1 LHLHKAWKKYLF
13 LILIL
18 ISSKPWAADVWPVGK
33 WNMLD
38 DFTELPEATI
48 QIRATKA
55 GGFEGKIIEVFPN
68 PEDDPVDVCKPCVGL
83 DKDKP
88 IVGLVVFK
96 QLKLNA
102 KKELVGKVLDPDSGK
117 IYKCKLKP
125 LPNNRIELNVIVNR
139 LISQDRYLS
148 LAK

>member
-1 LHLHKAWKKYLF
+1 MKKYLF
-13 LILIL
+13 LILMF
-18 ISSKPWAADVWPVGK
+18 ISSSLLAGDQWPMGK

-38 DFTELPEATI
+38 DFTELPEAMI
-48 QIRATKA
+48 QISALKT
-55 GGFEGKIIEVFPN
+55 GGFEGKIIEVFPS
-68 PEDDPVDVCKPCVGL
+68 PDDDPVDVCKPCVGS
-83 DKDKP
+83 DKNKP
-88 IVGLVVFK
+88 IIGLVVFK

-117 IYKCKLKP
+117 IYKCELKP
-125 LPNNRIELNVIVNR
+125 LPNNRIELHVIVNR

>member
-1 LHLHKAWKKYLF
+1 MKKYLF
-13 LILIL
+13 LILMF
-18 ISSKPWAADVWPVGK
+18 ISSSLFAGDQWPIGK

-38 DFTELPEATI
+38 DFTELPEAII
-48 QIRATKA
+48 QISTLKT
-55 GGFEGKIIEVFPN
+55 GGFEGKIIEVFPS
-68 PEDDPVDVCKPCVGL
+68 PDDDPVDVCKPCVGP
-83 DKDKP
+83 DKNKP
-88 IVGLVVFK
+88 IIGLAVFK

-117 IYKCKLKP
+117 IYKCELKP
-125 LPNNRIELNVIVNR
+125 LPNNRIELHVIVNR

>member
-1 LHLHKAWKKYLF
+1 MKKYLF
-13 LILIL
+13 LILMF
-18 ISSKPWAADVWPVGK
+18 ISTSLLAGDQWPIGK

-38 DFTELPEATI
+38 DFTELPEAII
-48 QIRATKA
+48 QISALKT
-55 GGFEGKIIEVFPN
+55 GGFEGKIIEVFPS
-68 PEDDPVDVCKPCVGL
+68 PDDDPVDVCKPCVGL
-83 DKDKP
+83 DKNKP
-88 IVGLVVFK
+88 IIGLAVFK

-117 IYKCKLKP
+117 IYKCELKP
-125 LPNNRIELNVIVNR
+125 LPNNRMELHVIVNR

>member
-1 LHLHKAWKKYLF
+1 MKKYLF
-13 LILIL
+13 LILMF
-18 ISSKPWAADVWPVGK
+18 ISSSLFAGDSWPIGK

-38 DFTELPEATI
+38 DFTELPEAII
-48 QIRATKA
+48 QISATKA
-55 GGFEGKIIEVFPN
+55 GGFEGKIIEVFPS
-68 PEDDPVDVCKPCVGL
+68 PDDDPVDVCKPCLGA
-83 DKDKP
+83 DKNKP
-88 IVGLVVFK
+88 IIGLAVFK

-117 IYKCKLKP
+117 IYKCELKS
-125 LPNNRIELNVIVNR
+125 LPNNRMELHVIVNR

>member
-1 LHLHKAWKKYLF
+1 MKKYLL
-13 LILIL
+13 LICIL
-18 ISSKPWAADVWPVGK
+18 FSSNLLAVDSWPVGK

-38 DFTELPEATI
+38 DFTGLPEAII
-48 QIRATKA
+48 QISATKA
-55 GGFEGKIIEVFPN
+55 GGFEGKIIEVFPD

-83 DKDKP
+83 DKNKP
-88 IVGLVVFK
+88 IIGLVVFK

-117 IYKCKLKP
+117 LYKCELKP
-125 LPNNRIELNVIVNR
+125 LPNDRIELHITVNR
-139 LISQDRYLS
+139 LISQDRYLN

>member
-1 LHLHKAWKKYLF
+1 MKKYLF
-13 LILIL
+13 LILMF
-18 ISSKPWAADVWPVGK
+18 ISTSLLAADQWPIGK

-38 DFTELPEATI
+38 DFTELPEAII
-48 QIRATKA
+48 QISALKT
-55 GGFEGKIIEVFPN
+55 GGFEGKIIEVFPS
-68 PEDDPVDVCKPCVGL
+68 PDDDPVDVCKPCMGL
-83 DKDKP
+83 DKNKP
-88 IVGLVVFK
+88 IIGLVVFK

-117 IYKCKLKP
+117 IYKCELKP
-125 LPNNRIELNVIVNR
+125 LPNNRIELHVIVNR

>member
-1 LHLHKAWKKYLF
+1 MKKYLF
-13 LILIL
+13 SIFMLMSANLL
-18 ISSKPWAADVWPVGK
+18 AADQWPIGK

-38 DFTELPEATI
+38 DFTEQPEAII
-48 QIRATKA
+48 QISATKA
-55 GGFEGKIIEVFPN
+55 GEFEGKIIEVFPD

-83 DKDKP
+83 DKNKP
-88 IVGLVVFK
+88 IIGLVVFK

-117 IYKCKLKP
+117 IYKCQLKP
-125 LPNNRIELNVIVNR
+125 LPNNRIELHVIVNR

-148 LAK
+148 LVK

>member
-1 LHLHKAWKKYLF
+1 MKKYLF
-13 LILIL
+13 LILML
-18 ISSKPWAADVWPVGK
+18 MSSSLLAADQWPMGK

-38 DFTELPEATI
+38 DFTEMPEAII
-48 QIRATKA
+48 QISTTKA
-55 GGFEGKIIEVFPN
+55 GGFEGKIIEVFPS
-68 PEDDPVDVCKPCVGL
+68 PDDDPVDVCKPCLGA
-83 DKDKP
+83 DKNKP
-88 IVGLVVFK
+88 IIGLVVFK

-117 IYKCKLKP
+117 IYKCELKP
-125 LPNNRIELNVIVNR
+125 LPNNRIELHVIVNR

>member
-1 LHLHKAWKKYLF
+1 MKKYLF
-13 LILIL
+13 LILMF
-18 ISSKPWAADVWPVGK
+18 ISSSLLAGDQWPMGK

-38 DFTELPEATI
+38 DFTELPEAMI
-48 QIRATKA
+48 QISALKT
-55 GGFEGKIIEVFPN
+55 GGFEGKIIEVFPS
-68 PEDDPVDVCKPCVGL
+68 PDDDPVDVCKPCVGL
-83 DKDKP
+83 DKNKP
-88 IVGLVVFK
+88 IIGLAVFK

-117 IYKCKLKP
+117 IYKCELKP
-125 LPNNRIELNVIVNR
+125 LPNNRMELHVIVNR

>member
-1 LHLHKAWKKYLF
+1 MKKYLF
-13 LILIL
+13 SIFMLMSANLL
-18 ISSKPWAADVWPVGK
+18 AADQWPIGK

-38 DFTELPEATI
+38 DFTEQPEAII
-48 QIRATKA
+48 QISATKA
-55 GGFEGKIIEVFPN
+55 GGFEGKIIEVFPD

-83 DKDKP
+83 DKNKP
-88 IVGLVVFK
+88 IIGLVVFK

-117 IYKCKLKP
+117 IYKCQLKS
-125 LPNNRIELNVIVNR
+125 LPNNRIELHVIVNR

-148 LAK
+148 LVK

>member
-1 LHLHKAWKKYLF
+1 MKKYLF
-13 LILIL
+13 SIFML
-18 ISSKPWAADVWPVGK
+18 ISANLLAADQWPIGK

-38 DFTELPEATI
+38 DFTELPEAII
-48 QIRATKA
+48 QISATKA
-55 GGFEGKIIEVFPN
+55 GGFEGKIIEVFPS
-68 PEDDPVDVCKPCVGL
+68 PDDDPVDVCKPCVGL
-83 DKDKP
+83 DKNKP
-88 IVGLVVFK
+88 IIGLVVFK

-117 IYKCKLKP
+117 IYKCELKP
-125 LPNNRIELNVIVNR
+125 LPNNRMELHVIVNR

>member
-1 LHLHKAWKKYLF
+1 MKKYL
-13 LILIL
+13 LLLCILF
-18 ISSKPWAADVWPVGK
+18 SSNLLAADSWPIGK

-48 QIRATKA
+48 QISALKT
-55 GGFEGKIIEVFPN
+55 GGFEGKIIEVFPS
-68 PEDDPVDVCKPCVGL
+68 PDDDPVDVCKPCLGA
-83 DKDKP
+83 DKNKP
-88 IVGLVVFK
+88 IIGLAVFK

-117 IYKCKLKP
+117 IYKCELKSM
-125 LPNNRIELNVIVNR
+125 PNNRMELHVIVNR
-139 LISQDRYLS
+139 LITQDRYLS

>member
-1 LHLHKAWKKYLF
+1 MMKKYLF
-13 LILIL
+13 LMLMF
-18 ISSKPWAADVWPVGK
+18 ISTSLLAADQWPMGK

-38 DFTELPEATI
+38 DFTEMPEAII
-48 QIRATKA
+48 QISATKG
-55 GGFEGKIIEVFPN
+55 GGFEGKIVEVFPS
-68 PEDDPVDVCKPCVGL
+68 PDDDPVDVCKPCVGS
-83 DKDKP
+83 DKNKP
-88 IVGLVVFK
+88 IIGLVVFK

-117 IYKCKLKP
+117 IYKCELKP
-125 LPNNRIELNVIVNR
+125 LPNNRIELHVIVNR

>member
-1 LHLHKAWKKYLF
+1 MKKYLF
-13 LILIL
+13 LILMF
-18 ISSKPWAADVWPVGK
+18 ISSSLLAGDQWPIGK

-38 DFTELPEATI
+38 DFTELPEAII
-48 QIRATKA
+48 QISTLKT
-55 GGFEGKIIEVFPN
+55 GGFEGKIIEVFPS
-68 PEDDPVDVCKPCVGL
+68 PDDDPVDVCKPCVGP
-83 DKDKP
+83 DKNKP
-88 IVGLVVFK
+88 IIGLAVFK

-117 IYKCKLKP
+117 IYKCELKP
-125 LPNNRIELNVIVNR
+125 LPNNRIELHVIVNR

>member
-1 LHLHKAWKKYLF
+1 MKKYLF
-13 LILIL
+13 LILMF
-18 ISSKPWAADVWPVGK
+18 ISSSLFAGDSWPIGK

-38 DFTELPEATI
+38 DFTELPEAII
-48 QIRATKA
+48 QISALKT
-55 GGFEGKIIEVFPN
+55 GGFEGKIIEVFPS
-68 PEDDPVDVCKPCVGL
+68 PDDDPVDVCKPCLGA
-83 DKDKP
+83 DKNKP
-88 IVGLVVFK
+88 IIGLAVFK

-117 IYKCKLKP
+117 IYKCELKP
-125 LPNNRIELNVIVNR
+125 LPNNRMELHVIVNR

>member
-1 LHLHKAWKKYLF
+1 MF
-13 LILIL
+13 
-18 ISSKPWAADVWPVGK
+18 ISSSLLAGDQWPIGK

-38 DFTELPEATI
+38 DFTELPEAII
-48 QIRATKA
+48 QISALKT
-55 GGFEGKIIEVFPN
+55 GGFEGKIIEVFPD
-68 PEDDPVDVCKPCVGL
+68 PEDDPVDVCKPCAGA
-83 DKDKP
+83 DKNKP
-88 IVGLVVFK
+88 IIGLVVFK

-117 IYKCKLKP
+117 IYKCELKP
-125 LPNNRIELNVIVNR
+125 LPNNRIELHVIVNR

>member
-1 LHLHKAWKKYLF
+1 MKKYLF

-18 ISSKPWAADVWPVGK
+18 VSSKLFALDVWPVGK

-48 QIRATKA
+48 QISALKN
-55 GGFEGKIIEVFPN
+55 GGFEGKIIEVFPD
-68 PEDDPVDVCKPCVGL
+68 PEDDPVDVCKPCVGP
-83 DKDKP
+83 DKNKP
-88 IVGLVVFK
+88 IIGLVVFK
-96 QLKLNA
+96 QLKMNA

-117 IYKCKLKP
+117 IYKCELRS
-125 LPNNRIELNVIVNR
+125 LPNNRIELHVVVNR
-139 LISQDRYLS
+139 LITQDRYLS

>member
-1 LHLHKAWKKYLF
+1 MKKYLF
-13 LILIL
+13 LILMF
-18 ISSKPWAADVWPVGK
+18 ISSSLLAGDQWPIGK

-38 DFTELPEATI
+38 DFTELPEAII
-48 QIRATKA
+48 QISALKT

-68 PEDDPVDVCKPCVGL
+68 PDDDPVDVCKPCAGL
-83 DKDKP
+83 DKNKP
-88 IVGLVVFK
+88 IIGLAVFK

-117 IYKCKLKP
+117 IYKCELKP
-125 LPNNRIELNVIVNR
+125 LPNNRMELHVIVNR

>member
-1 LHLHKAWKKYLF
+1 MKKFLF
-13 LILIL
+13 SIFIL
-18 ISSKPWAADVWPVGK
+18 ISANLLAADQWPIGK

-38 DFTELPEATI
+38 DFTELPEAII
-48 QIRATKA
+48 QISATKA
-55 GGFEGKIIEVFPN
+55 GGFEGKIIEVFPD

-83 DKDKP
+83 DKNKP
-88 IVGLVVFK
+88 IIGLVVFK

-117 IYKCKLKP
+117 IYKCQLKS
-125 LPNNRIELNVIVNR
+125 LPNNRIELHVIVNR

-148 LAK
+148 LVK

>member
-1 LHLHKAWKKYLF
+1 MKKYLF
-13 LILIL
+13 LILMF
-18 ISSKPWAADVWPVGK
+18 ISTSLLAGDQWPIGK

-38 DFTELPEATI
+38 DFTELPEAII
-48 QIRATKA
+48 QISALKT
-55 GGFEGKIIEVFPN
+55 GGFEGKIIEVFPS
-68 PEDDPVDVCKPCVGL
+68 PDDDPVDVCKPCVGL
-83 DKDKP
+83 DKNKP
-88 IVGLVVFK
+88 IIGLAVFK

-117 IYKCKLKP
+117 IYKCELKP
-125 LPNNRIELNVIVNR
+125 LPNNRIELHVIVNR

>member
-1 LHLHKAWKKYLF
+1 MKKYVF
-13 LILIL
+13 LILMF
-18 ISSKPWAADVWPVGK
+18 ISSSLLAGDQWPMGK

-38 DFTELPEATI
+38 DFTELPEAMI
-48 QIRATKA
+48 QISALKT
-55 GGFEGKIIEVFPN
+55 GGFEGKIIEVFPS
-68 PEDDPVDVCKPCVGL
+68 PDDDPVDVCKPCVGL
-83 DKDKP
+83 DKNKP
-88 IVGLVVFK
+88 IIGLAVFK

-117 IYKCKLKP
+117 VYKCELKP
-125 LPNNRIELNVIVNR
+125 LPNNRMELHVIVNR

>member
-1 LHLHKAWKKYLF
+1 MKKYLF
-13 LILIL
+13 LILMF
-18 ISSKPWAADVWPVGK
+18 ISSSLFAGDSWPIGK

-38 DFTELPEATI
+38 DFTELPEAII
-48 QIRATKA
+48 QISALKT
-55 GGFEGKIIEVFPN
+55 GGFEGKIIEVFPS
-68 PEDDPVDVCKPCVGL
+68 PDDDPVDVCKPCLGL
-83 DKDKP
+83 DKNKP
-88 IVGLVVFK
+88 IIGLAVFK

-117 IYKCKLKP
+117 IYKCELKS
-125 LPNNRIELNVIVNR
+125 LPNNRMELHVIVNR

>member
-1 LHLHKAWKKYLF
+1 MKKYLF
-13 LILIL
+13 LILMF
-18 ISSKPWAADVWPVGK
+18 ISTSLLAADQWPIGK

-38 DFTELPEATI
+38 DFTELPEAII
-48 QIRATKA
+48 QISALKT
-55 GGFEGKIIEVFPN
+55 GGFEGKIIEVFPS
-68 PEDDPVDVCKPCVGL
+68 PDDDPVDVCKPCMGL
-83 DKDKP
+83 DKNKP
-88 IVGLVVFK
+88 IIGLVVFK

-117 IYKCKLKP
+117 IYKCEIKP
-125 LPNNRIELNVIVNR
+125 LPNNRIELHVIVNR

>member
-1 LHLHKAWKKYLF
+1 MKKYLF
-13 LILIL
+13 LILMF
-18 ISSKPWAADVWPVGK
+18 ISSSLLAGDQWPMGK

-38 DFTELPEATI
+38 DFTELPEAMI
-48 QIRATKA
+48 QISALKT
-55 GGFEGKIIEVFPN
+55 GGFEGKIIEVFPS
-68 PEDDPVDVCKPCVGL
+68 PDDDPVDVCKPCVGL
-83 DKDKP
+83 DKNKP
-88 IVGLVVFK
+88 IIGLAVFK

-117 IYKCKLKP
+117 VYKCELKP
-125 LPNNRIELNVIVNR
+125 LPNNRMELHVIVNR

>member
-1 LHLHKAWKKYLF
+1 MKKYL
-13 LILIL
+13 LLLCILF
-18 ISSKPWAADVWPVGK
+18 SSNLLAADSWPIGK

-48 QIRATKA
+48 QISALKT
-55 GGFEGKIIEVFPN
+55 GGFEGKIIEVFPS
-68 PEDDPVDVCKPCVGL
+68 PDDDPVDVCKPCLGA
-83 DKDKP
+83 DKNKP
-88 IVGLVVFK
+88 IIGLAVFK

-117 IYKCKLKP
+117 IYKCELKSM
-125 LPNNRIELNVIVNR
+125 PNNRIELHVIVNR
-139 LISQDRYLS
+139 LITQDRYLS

>member
-1 LHLHKAWKKYLF
+1 MKKYLF
-13 LILIL
+13 LILMF
-18 ISSKPWAADVWPVGK
+18 ISSSLLAGDQWPIGK

-38 DFTELPEATI
+38 DFTELPEAII
-48 QIRATKA
+48 QISALKT
-55 GGFEGKIIEVFPN
+55 GGFEGKIIEVFPS
-68 PEDDPVDVCKPCVGL
+68 PDDDPVDVCKPCVGL
-83 DKDKP
+83 DKNKP
-88 IVGLVVFK
+88 IIGLAVFK

-117 IYKCKLKP
+117 IYKCELKP
-125 LPNNRIELNVIVNR
+125 LPNNRIELHVIVNR

>member
-1 LHLHKAWKKYLF
+1 MKKYLF
-13 LILIL
+13 LILMF
-18 ISSKPWAADVWPVGK
+18 ISSSLFAGDSWPIGK

-38 DFTELPEATI
+38 DFTELPEAII
-48 QIRATKA
+48 QISALKT
-55 GGFEGKIIEVFPN
+55 GGFEGKIIEVFPS
-68 PEDDPVDVCKPCVGL
+68 PDDDPVDVCKPCLGL
-83 DKDKP
+83 DKNKP
-88 IVGLVVFK
+88 IIGLAVFK

-117 IYKCKLKP
+117 IYKCELKP
-125 LPNNRIELNVIVNR
+125 LPNNRMELHVIVNR

>member
-1 LHLHKAWKKYLF
+1 MMKKYLF
-13 LILIL
+13 LILMF
-18 ISSKPWAADVWPVGK
+18 ISTSLLAADQWPMGK

-38 DFTELPEATI
+38 DFTEMPEAII
-48 QIRATKA
+48 QISATKG
-55 GGFEGKIIEVFPN
+55 GGFEGKIVEVFPS
-68 PEDDPVDVCKPCVGL
+68 PDDDPVDVCKPCVGS
-83 DKDKP
+83 DKNKP
-88 IVGLVVFK
+88 IIGLAVFK

-117 IYKCKLKP
+117 IYKCELKP
-125 LPNNRIELNVIVNR
+125 LPNNRIELHVIVNR